1 VALAG
6 VGAGANVSRRSGD
19 WQREDYDVF
28 DVGLV
33 PEVGRI
39 YRINAPTEAWWWGV
53 SFELTGR
60 KSYGTAATLDEAKA
74 AFKAEYVK
82 WKAANGPGPERYVI
96 SVDGHC
102 ARASLW
108 PEDRD
113 RSNQSAEGAQ
123 PKQQGG
129 RARSID
135 RRRNRPAEAVTMANA
150 RSACRARWAS
160 RP

>member
-60 KSYGTAATLDEAKA
+60 KSYGIAATLDEAKA

-96 SVDGHC
+96 SVDGTVRERHYGRKT
-102 ARASLW
+102 AIEATKVLKAHSPNSRVVV
-108 PEDRD
+108 RD
-113 RSNQSAEGAQ
+113 LLTGAE
-123 PKQQGG
+123 
-129 RARSID
+129 ID
-135 RRRNRPAEAVTMANA
+135 PQK
-150 RSACRARWAS
+150 
-160 RP
+160 P